1 MENGS
6 ELEKWGFR
14 GNEKLNL
21 ALASAVTVR
30 GILMKLFESLS
41 KDDPRPTVPLGH
53 GDPSAFPCFR
63 TAAVAEDAIIDAVR
77 SAKYNGYAPTVGILP
92 ARR

>member
-1 MENGS
+1 MEKGS
-6 ELEKWGFR
+6 EKWGFR
-14 GNEKLNL
+14 GNEELNV
-21 ALASAVTVR
+21 ASATTIR
-30 GILMKLFESLS
+30 GTLMKLMENLNE
-41 KDDPRPTVPLGH
+41 DDPRPTVPLGH

-63 TAAVAEDAIIDAVR
+63 TATGAEDAIVDAVR

>member
-6 ELEKWGFR
+6 EKWGFQ
-14 GNEKLNL
+14 GNEKLNV
-21 ALASAVTVR
+21 AMASAVTVR
-30 GILMKLFESLS
+30 GILMKLFESVN
-41 KDDPRPTVPLGH
+41 KDDPRPTVALGH

-63 TAAVAEDAIIDAVR
+63 TATVAEDAIVDSVR
-77 SAKYNGYAPTVGILP
+77 SAKYNGYSPSVGILP

>member
-6 ELEKWGFR
+6 EKWCFR
-14 GNEKLNL
+14 GNEKLN
-21 ALASAVTVR
+21 AAMASAVTVR
-30 GILMKLFESLS
+30 GILMKLFENLN

-63 TAAVAEDAIIDAVR
+63 TAPVAEDAIVDAVR
-77 SAKYNGYAPTVGILP
+77 SAKYNGYSPGVGALP